1 MIPCYHTRGCS
12 LQLPFSSLAAS
23 GSAFIHSANTWAL
36 SMRQLVLSTWNSLV
50 NKNTKS
56 LTSRNSIKTKWK
68 KEKKPHTPKENE
80 RFLKHGYSE
89 VEILP
94 GRHCKKSLGLDMQKQ
109 VQFLM
114 IIFAFPISWCRR
126 IYTVVLVTNLYWGKI
141 GHLSVTFILHHWP
154 LILCNIIQ
162 QRVWGNWRLYTW
174 LRKCPLNKQVYVFIT
189 L

>member
-1 MIPCYHTRGCS
+1 M
-12 LQLPFSSLAAS
+12 
-23 GSAFIHSANTWAL
+23 
-36 SMRQLVLSTWNSLV
+36 
-50 NKNTKS
+50 
-56 LTSRNSIKTKWK
+56 K
-68 KEKKPHTPKENE
+68 KEKKKKTKNHTAKENE
-80 RFLKHGYSE
+80 RFLRHGYRE

-94 GRHCKKSLGLDMQKQ
+94 GRQCKKSLALDTQKQ

-114 IIFAFPISWCRR
+114 LIFAFSISWCRR
-126 IYTVVLVTNLYWGKI
+126 IYIVVLVTNLYWGKI
-141 GHLSVTFILHHWP
+141 GHLSATFILHHWP